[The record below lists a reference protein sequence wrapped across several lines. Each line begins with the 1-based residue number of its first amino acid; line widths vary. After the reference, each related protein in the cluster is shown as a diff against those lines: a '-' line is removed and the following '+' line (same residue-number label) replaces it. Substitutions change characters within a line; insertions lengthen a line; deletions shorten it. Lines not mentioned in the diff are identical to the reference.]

1 MEEEKKIVLTEAELE
16 LLKRIEQRE
25 YEGDFASP
33 EEQALE
39 LALLDKASEYE
50 DSDESFIDERCD
62 YTRDANLL
70 IWYLYRYRLQEG
82 LCPKWDGK
90 QTDL

>member
-16 LLKRIEQRE
+16 LLKRIEQR
-25 YEGDFASP
+25 
-33 EEQALE
+33 
-39 LALLDKASEYE
+39 EYE